1 MSNSRNAVNKTKKS
15 AQWADVI
22 VRIIVLENEIIE
34 FQPEM
39 LTSCLLLCIP
49 GWPLPLMVFPS
60 IWPSSFYLIF
70 FFFPL
75 SVSFSPYHSLSLLL
89 SFSLYLS
96 PSVEL
101 FSLPVLMFRKDVASY
116 VP

>member
-1 MSNSRNAVNKTKKS
+1 M
-15 AQWADVI
+15 I
-22 VRIIVLENEIIE
+22 VRITVLENEIIE

-39 LTSCLLLCIP
+39 LTSCLLLLHP
-49 GWPLPLMVFPS
+49 RLASPFDGFSLYLALLFLPP
-60 IWPSSFYLIF
+60 F